1 MVRPLEFIVPLEYLY
16 LLEGSQENS
25 LNDTAQKLIGEASQL
40 IVNAG
45 YNGFSYADLAE
56 RLGIRKPSIHHHFP
70 SKVDLVVAVVERQRA
85 AIRTQIE
92 ALESGTPDAMGQLLA
107 YVDYWKRCIE
117 DQSAPFCLAGV
128 LAVELPGLP
137 PQVAAAVQGHFN
149 DLGTWL
155 ARVMA
160 LGVEQGAIQLELEP
174 KTSSQFFQTAVYGA
188 MVMARAYGD
197 PSKFTLVVDAFLAR
211 MRTAAA

>member
-1 MVRPLEFIVPLEYLY
+1 L
-16 LLEGSQENS
+16 S
-25 LNDTAQKLIGEASQL
+25 DTATRLISEASRL

-56 RLGIRKPSIHHHFP
+56 RLGIRKASIHHHFP
-70 SKVDLVVAVVERQRA
+70 SKVDLGVAVVEQQRA
-85 AIRTQIE
+85 TIRAQIE
-92 ALESGTPDAMGQLLA
+92 VLEGATPDAMGQLLA

-137 PQVAAAVQGHFN
+137 PEVGAAVQGHFN

-155 ARVMA
+155 ERLMA
-160 LGVEQGAIQLELEP
+160 LGVEQGTIKLELEP
-174 KTSSQFFQTAVYGA
+174 GISSQFFQTTVYGA
-188 MVMARAYGD
+188 MVMARAYDD
-197 PSKFTLVVDAFLAR
+197 PSKFNSIIDAFLAR
-211 MRTAAA
+211 MRTDVHR